1 MCQPNA
7 CQNMWV
13 TWVIAFQPDTI
24 RQYMSRCTRINLL
37 FIWICRVA
45 TYPRAY
51 YKKEICVQ
59 QGLSTVQWYTTVPEI
74 IWGLRSCI
82 VSMKPLWICPV
93 CHVTQSWPLKQG
105 IVSMDD
111 IVWPWTTESSEDGVR
126 VNNSCSAV
134 ITLPTALSKLE
145 HYARDFWS

>member
-24 RQYMSRCTRINLL
+24 RQYMSRCTRINPL
-37 FIWICRVA
+37 FIWICCVA

-59 QGLSTVQWYTTVPEI
+59 QGLSTVQCYTTVPEI

-82 VSMKPLWICPV
+82 VSMKPLWICSA
-93 CHVTQSWPLKQG
+93 CRVTQSWPLTRYCVNGWHSLALNNRIQWRRCPSKQLMLCCHNTANCTKQAG
-105 IVSMDD
+105 
-111 IVWPWTTESSEDGVR
+111 
-126 VNNSCSAV
+126 
-134 ITLPTALSKLE
+134 TL
-145 HYARDFWS
+145 R